1 MIRRIL
7 LLKFVSWVVLSPVLA
22 LAPTLRFSGVPPTL
36 RFSGVPHP
44 SHPLRTGRLGLHVG
58 AQDGVDV
65 GLVAASGLLESFDNI
80 MVTRMVR
87 RSLGSAMV
95 SLAVFQNDLSSLGIS
110 ESSMSASRIRRKRLK
125 SASPLVR
132 DLEVVHVILP
142 FIAMCSP
149 G

>member
-22 LAPTLRFSGVPPTL
+22 LAPTLRFSGVP
-36 RFSGVPHP
+36 HP
-44 SHPLRTGRLGLHVG
+44 SYPLRTWRLGLHVG
-58 AQDGVDV
+58 SQDGVDA
-65 GLVAASGLLESFDNI
+65 GMVAASGLLESFDNV
-80 MVTRMVR
+80 MVNPD
-87 RSLGSAMV
+87 GQ
-95 SLAVFQNDLSSLGIS
+95 AVFGFRHGELGGLPERFIQLEIS

-125 SASPLVR
+125 SVLPLVR

>member
-22 LAPTLRFSGVPPTL
+22 LAPTLRFSGVP
-36 RFSGVPHP
+36 HP
-44 SHPLRTGRLGLHVG
+44 SHPCRLGLHVG

-65 GLVAASGLLESFDNI
+65 GPVAASGLLESFDKV

-125 SASPLVR
+125 SVLPFAR
-132 DLEVVHVILP
+132 DLEVVRVILP
-142 FIAMCSP
+142 FIAMYPP

>member
-22 LAPTLRFSGVPPTL
+22 LAPTLRFSGVP
-36 RFSGVPHP
+36 HP
-44 SHPLRTGRLGLHVG
+44 SYPLRTCRLGLHVG

-65 GLVAASGLLESFDNI
+65 GLVAASGLLESFDNV
-80 MVTRMVR
+80 MVARMVR
-87 RSLGSAMV
+87 RSLSSAMV
-95 SLAVFQNDLSSLGIS
+95 SLTVFQNDLSSLGIS

-125 SASPLVR
+125 SVLPLAR
-132 DLEVVHVILP
+132 DLEVVQVILP

>member
-22 LAPTLRFSGVPPTL
+22 LAPTLRFSGM
-36 RFSGVPHP
+36 PHP
-44 SHPLRTGRLGLHVG
+44 SHPLRTCRLGLHVG
-58 AQDGVDV
+58 AQDAVDV
-65 GLVAASGLLESFDNI
+65 GLVADSGLLESFDNV
-80 MVTRMVR
+80 MVT

-95 SLAVFQNDLSSLGIS
+95 SLAVFENDLSSLGIS
-110 ESSMSASRIRRKRLK
+110 LSSMSASPIRRKRLK
-125 SASPLVR
+125 SVLPLVR

-142 FIAMCSP
+142 FVAMCSP